1 MYFQYSTS
9 TTPSKEKKWG
19 KKSLYLKIIFI
30 QVSAVHG
37 KEIVDDFAW
46 IITEINIKNA
56 SVAIDWK

>member
-37 KEIVDDFAW
+37 KEIVDEFA
-46 IITEINIKNA
+46 
-56 SVAIDWK
+56 